1 MDNEGSVAV
10 ESSLVFPLVIFF
22 VVMIISISIFVY
34 ENVSSKLKFNNNVQS
49 KTETISE
56 IEEEDE
62 IILENKMLFKNTW
75 GALVDKGTEISEKIK
90 KKIKHE
96 SAAKKVNDIDFELEK
111 AGEIL
116 RGDSVWMKQDQL
128 LHI

>member
-1 MDNEGSVAV
+1 
-10 ESSLVFPLVIFF
+10 
-22 VVMIISISIFVY
+22 
-34 ENVSSKLKFNNNVQS
+34 
-49 KTETISE
+49 
-56 IEEEDE
+56 
-62 IILENKMLFKNTW
+62 MLFKNTW